1 MTMTTLTVHWVGKT
15 HELQEPLATDLSTC
29 LAECTKYALL
39 EGSICNGYK
48 SWGSNYKLASAHQSL
63 QTNIGD

>member
-48 SWGSNYKLASAHQSL
+48 S
-63 QTNIGD
+63 